1 MPMPASLPL
10 SPLPPF
16 TIARLPRLV
25 FGAGTIAQLPGEI
38 AALGRR
44 VLIVTGGRSFIE
56 GPHCAP
62 LLNEL
67 KKSGIDYRH
76 IKITAEPSPELID
89 DAVRQYKD
97 AGIEAV
103 VGIGGGSALD
113 GAKAIAGLLTS
124 GDSVMDFLEGVG
136 PERPYHGPALPF
148 IAVPTTAGT
157 GSEASKNAVLG
168 RNGPKGFKKSFR
180 ADALVARL
188 AIVDPDLL
196 MSCPKS
202 IIAANA
208 MDAFTQLLESL
219 VSTRANVMT
228 RALAWSGLT
237 AFHKGFFPAWR
248 SAAPGH
254 TPSSQPERRAALQ
267 HLAYASMI
275 SGICLAQTGLGSVHG
290 LAAPLGAFFQIPHG
304 VACAAVL
311 SAATMVNIEA
321 LRGRDPENSAL
332 GLYARAGTLIGGG
345 EDGPPPGDPLE
356 ALCVTLRG
364 WTETLNIPR
373 LGHFGVDSDDI
384 ARLVANS
391 RGSSMKT
398 NPITLNDKEI
408 DAIVR
413 RSL

>member
-1 MPMPASLPL
+1 MPSPRA
-10 SPLPPF
+10 PLPPF

-44 VLIVTGGRSFIE
+44 VLIVTGGRSFME

-62 LLNEL
+62 LLAEVTR
-67 KKSGIDYRH
+67 SGAKYFQLAI
-76 IKITAEPSPELID
+76 AGEPSPELID
-89 DAVRQYKD
+89 DAVRQYKG
-97 AGIEAV
+97 AGVEAV

-136 PERPYHGPALPF
+136 PERPYRGPALPF

-157 GSEASKNAVLG
+157 GSEATKNAVLG
-168 RNGPKGFKKSFR
+168 RHGPEGFKKSFR
-180 ADALVARL
+180 SDALVARL

-196 MSCPKS
+196 FSCPKS
-202 IIAANA
+202 VVAANA

-228 RALAWSGLT
+228 RALAWSGLE
-237 AFHKGFFPAWR
+237 AFNDGLWTAWR
-248 SAAPGH
+248 SADGD
-254 TPSSQPERRAALQ
+254 TPTPRRSHALQ
-267 HLAYASMI
+267 RLAYAAMI

-311 SAATMVNIEA
+311 AAATMVNIEA
-321 LRGRDPENSAL
+321 LRERDPENPAL
-332 GLYARAGTLIGGG
+332 DLYARAGTLIGGG
-345 EDGPPPGDPLE
+345 EDDTPPGDPLE

-373 LGHFGVDSDDI
+373 LGHFGVGPDDI

-398 NPITLNDKEI
+398 NPVALSDAEI
-408 DAIVR
+408 AAIVR